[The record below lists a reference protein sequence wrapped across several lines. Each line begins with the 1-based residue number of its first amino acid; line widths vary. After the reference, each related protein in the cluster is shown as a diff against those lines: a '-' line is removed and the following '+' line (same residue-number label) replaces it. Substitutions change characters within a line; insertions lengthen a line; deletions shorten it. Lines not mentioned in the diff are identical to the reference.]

1 LTETALYAPV
11 KRFLEDLG
19 YDVKGEIGGCD
30 IVALRDGEPPLLVIA
45 ELKLGFNLE
54 LVLQA
59 VDRMPACDEVWVAV
73 PASANGR
80 GRERDPRVVKL
91 CRRLGLG
98 LLVVSPGGSVAALA
112 EPAAWQP
119 RANLRRRSRLMTEHR
134 RRLGDPTAGGS
145 TRSPIMTA
153 YRQRAL
159 ACAAALAAG
168 PGRPRD
174 LKPLAADAAGIL
186 QNNVYGWFER
196 VTRGVYGLTDTG
208 RLALAHWQQPAPA
221 PDQARMRDNSSAA

>member
-1 LTETALYAPV
+1 MTETALYAPV

-19 YDVKGEIGGCD
+19 YDVKGEIGSCD
-30 IVALRDGEPPLLVIA
+30 IVALREAEPPLLVIA
-45 ELKLGFNLE
+45 ELKQAFNLE

-59 VDRMPACDEVWVAV
+59 VDRLPACDEIWVAV
-73 PASANGR
+73 RASTHGR
-80 GRERDPRVVKL
+80 GRERDPRVIKL

-98 LLVVSPGGSVAALA
+98 LLVVSAAGTVAALA
-112 EPAAWQP
+112 EPALWQP
-119 RANLRRRSRLMTEHR
+119 RANLKRRSRLLTEHR
-134 RRLGDPTAGGS
+134 RRVGDPTAGGS

-159 ACAAALAAG
+159 ACAAALASG

-186 QNNVYGWFER
+186 QHNVYGWFER
-196 VTRGVYGLTDTG
+196 VTRGLYGLTETG
-208 RLALAHWQQPAPA
+208 RLALQHWQPPAP
-221 PDQARMRDNSSAA
+221 PDQARMRDSSSAA